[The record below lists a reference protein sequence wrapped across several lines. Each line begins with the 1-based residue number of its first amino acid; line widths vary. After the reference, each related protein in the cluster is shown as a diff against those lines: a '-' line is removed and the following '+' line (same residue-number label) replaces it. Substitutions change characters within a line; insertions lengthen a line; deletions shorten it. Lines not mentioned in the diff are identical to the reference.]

1 MVVQQ
6 KIKEAE
12 ITEQDSLLLTR
23 NLLRIAIFNI
33 SYIRGLFPEKYFN
46 DKSVPALEM
55 KIKKLMPMDSESR
68 RLIDWMEK
76 GVYDA
81 LQNKYLKTLLFCVCE
96 TIEGPMIEEYAF
108 SFSYSNSDS
117 QEVMMNISRTGNNKK
132 QGATFKSNTTTDITP
147 NQMRS
152 SACKMV
158 RTLVQLMRTLDRM
171 PEERTILMKLHYYDD
186 ITPMDYEPPFFRCC
200 SEQEASNS
208 WTKSPLKMEV
218 GNVNSKHFVLALKV
232 KSVLDPCEDENDDIQ
247 GDEEVSMGGDSGMR
261 DDSSD
266 SESEVNHSSGN
277 QYIVAPVGKER
288 CSGDNDMVDE
298 DDTQDAEEDTQQL
311 ARVTDWITS
320 RHIAT
325 VELTDVLSNF
335 PDISM
340 KSELGGLEEGQTLTE
355 ELMGKLVDEGVL
367 SRAGRD
373 TYTISN
379 RKGFESHLSDVKKE
393 MDAEETLDDTTPNRT
408 DEDYMYMK
416 ALYHALPMDYVTVT
430 KLQTKLDGEANQT
443 TVRKLI
449 DKMAQDGYLEGVSNR
464 RLGKRVVH
472 SESTNKKLLEVKK
485 ALGDNPSAMEICE
498 PENRSNTIGFV
509 KTGAN
514 HRDTSTCGGLHSI
527 GSDLTRTKGRSD
539 INQNGSMRSEQ
550 TVGRMREQGNTPVSR
565 LEPVASR
572 ESIAQGNEHDRANG
586 RNTDYND
593 GDTTICSHR
602 SQDKRFRKASTV
614 KEPILQYFK
623 RQKSQATLVA

>member
-1 MVVQQ
+1 
-6 KIKEAE
+6 
-12 ITEQDSLLLTR
+12 TR
-23 NLLRIAIFNI
+23 NFLRIAIFNI
-33 SYIRGLFPEKYFN
+33 SYIRGLFP
-46 DKSVPALEM
+46 VPALEQVPENATF
-55 KIKKLMPMDSESR
+55 LCLS
-68 RLIDWMEK
+68 
-76 GVYDA
+76 
-81 LQNKYLKTLLFCVCE
+81 VCE

-117 QEVMMNISRTGNNKK
+117 QQVMMNISRTGNNKK

-171 PEERTILMKLHYYDD
+171 LEERTILMKLHYYDD
-186 ITPMDYEPPFFRCC
+186 ITSSLCHLFELTYWEYLLFIYGKLERLRDLPMDYEPPFFRCC

-218 GNVNSKHFVLALKV
+218 GNVNSKRFVLALKV
-232 KSVLDPCEDENDDIQ
+232 KSVLDPCGDENDDLQ

-266 SESEVNHSSGN
+266 SENNHSSGN
-277 QYIVAPVGKER
+277 QYIVAPVGKRR
-288 CSGDNDMVDE
+288 CSEDNDMIDE

-311 ARVTDWITS
+311 ARVTDWLTS
-320 RHIAT
+320 RHIDT

-340 KSELGGLEEGQTLTE
+340 TLTE
-355 ELMGKLVDEGVL
+355 ELMGKLVDGGVL
-367 SRAGRD
+367 SRTGRD

-393 MDAEETLDDTTPNRT
+393 MDAEETLDDTTPKRT

-430 KLQTKLDGEANQT
+430 KLQTKLDGDANQT
-443 TVRKLI
+443 TVQKLI
-449 DKMAQDGYLEGVSNR
+449 DKMAQDGYLEGVNNR

-472 SESTNKKLLEVKK
+472 FELTNKKLLEVKK

-498 PENRSNTIGFV
+498 PENRSNTVGFV
-509 KTGAN
+509 KTSAN

-527 GSDLTRTKGRSD
+527 GSDLTHTKGRSD

-572 ESIAQGNEHDRANG
+572 ESIAQGNEHN
-586 RNTDYND
+586 
-593 GDTTICSHR
+593 
-602 SQDKRFRKASTV
+602 
-614 KEPILQYFK
+614 
-623 RQKSQATLVA
+623 